1 MPVIIYLNSWTG
13 VQHDVFDRA
22 LNILSPGHQ
31 PRHLVVMTHL
41 LPLRP
46 GRWFRMFWVPTMRSI
61 GLQKKIS
68 ADGLML
74 HCDDCSLLA
83 AVNDNVLRSD
93 TTLQHAHFRM
103 VTSATEQAWRL
114 NTEVGNALFV
124 IVHNTEAILLQKA
137 LILLFDFL

>member
-1 MPVIIYLNSWTG
+1 
-13 VQHDVFDRA
+13 
-22 LNILSPGHQ
+22 
-31 PRHLVVMTHL
+31 
-41 LPLRP
+41 
-46 GRWFRMFWVPTMRSI
+46 
-61 GLQKKIS
+61 
-68 ADGLML
+68 ML